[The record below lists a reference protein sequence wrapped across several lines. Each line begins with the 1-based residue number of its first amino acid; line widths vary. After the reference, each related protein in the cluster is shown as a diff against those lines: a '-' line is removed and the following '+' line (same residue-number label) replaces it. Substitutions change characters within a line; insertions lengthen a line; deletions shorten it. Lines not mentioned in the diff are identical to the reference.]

1 MNMKQLKLIFSHI
14 KYRMLLI
21 TLIVITMSL
30 TIGFAIIIHLVTD
43 ILLKENEKSTIAG
56 FSKIETSIELLLSNA
71 LRFSLSVQN
80 MESVQAFMH
89 NNELGDI
96 EQTQGRVEL
105 ITKLDQMLA
114 SYDAMNSIIIFKKNG
129 EIGGTSGPRTF
140 FSNHSKHP
148 FFSTIEYAEAVNNP
162 YKIVWATQYSR
173 KFFSQIA
180 TNDAIQSS
188 DIFIAGI
195 VSMEKKRNSK
205 NFGDVLLV
213 SLKESVLRQY
223 YGQLSDEHG
232 EIVMLD
238 EKGKLFSGTSLD
250 GFGEV
255 PYYFDKIDKT
265 TNSGSFEVSSDNER
279 NEIVYY
285 RMNNTGWWMVKS
297 MPVSFY
303 QQNVSVI
310 KPIMILVAIGVA
322 ILIAVLNSVGFMIV
336 TKPLYALLKV
346 FRIIGKGDLT
356 QKANQNTGVYEI
368 DVIGSAFNNMLDNIN
383 SLIYKSKLMERE
395 KHKLELLSLQNQIK
409 PHFFYNTIVS
419 IRWMATLSGSDN
431 VADALVVLIKLLRP
445 VFSSQEFH
453 WTVGEELQFSENY
466 LQLMELRFG
475 NQVGHVVA
483 YEDGVDIEQV
493 QGHLLPRFSLQPIIE
508 NCFEHAFIQN
518 QQMFIRITLKMYG
531 DFLTIAV
538 SDDGA
543 GMDPLLAD
551 GYNLKFSK
559 EIMTSDEE
567 GLHETHIGLL
577 NVNKRLKLAAGYES
591 GLTIES
597 MEGRGTSVIIKIHRK
612 KVQESV
618 NNTKNR

>member
-1 MNMKQLKLIFSHI
+1 MKRLKLLFSHI
-14 KYRMLLI
+14 QYRMLLI
-21 TLIVITMSL
+21 TLLVITMSL
-30 TIGFAIIIHLVTD
+30 TIGFMIIIQVVTD
-43 ILLKENEKSTIAG
+43 MMLKENEKSTIAG

-71 LRFSLSVQN
+71 LRFSMSVQN
-80 MESVQAFMH
+80 MDSVQAFLH
-89 NNELGDI
+89 NNELGEI
-96 EQTQGRVEL
+96 EKTQGKIEL

-129 EIGGTSGPRTF
+129 EIGGTSSPRTF
-140 FSNHSKHP
+140 FSSQSNHP
-148 FFSTIEYAEAVNNP
+148 FFSTQEYAEAVRNP
-162 YKIVWATQYSR
+162 WKIVWSTQYPR
-173 KFFSQIA
+173 TFFSQSA
-180 TNDAIQSS
+180 ADGSLQST

-195 VSMEKKRNSK
+195 RSLEKNRNST

-238 EKGKLFSGTSLD
+238 EQGRLFSGTRLE
-250 GFGEV
+250 GFGKV

-265 TNSGSFEVSSDNER
+265 SNAGSFEVSSNQEK

-285 RMNNTGWWMVKS
+285 RLNNTGWWMVKS

-303 QQNVSVI
+303 QQNVAVI

-322 ILIAVLNSVGFMIV
+322 ILIAVLYTVGFMIV

-346 FRIIGKGDLT
+346 FRIIGKGNLT
-356 QKANQNTGVYEI
+356 QKANQNTGIYEI
-368 DVIGSAFNNMLDNIN
+368 DVIGSAFNNMLDDIN
-383 SLIYKSKLMERE
+383 SLIDKSKMMERE
-395 KHKLELLSLQNQIK
+395 KHKLELVALQNQIK

-445 VFSSQEFH
+445 VFSSQQFQ
-453 WTVGEELQFSENY
+453 WTVGEELQFIENY

-475 NQVGHVVA
+475 HQVRHVVE
-483 YEDGVDIEQV
+483 YGDGVDAEQV
-493 QGHLLPRFSLQPIIE
+493 QTDLIPRFSLQPIIE
-508 NCFEHAFIQN
+508 NCFEHAFIPN
-518 QQMFIRITLKMYG
+518 QEMDIRIKVTADG
-531 DFLTIAV
+531 SFLTITV

-543 GMDPLLAD
+543 GMNPLLEEA
-551 GYNLKFSK
+551 YNYKFSR
-559 EIMTSDEE
+559 EIMSSDED

-577 NVNKRLKLAAGYES
+577 NVNKRLKLAAGNDS
-591 GLTIES
+591 GIAIES
-597 MEGRGTSVIIKIHRK
+597 TEGLGTRVIIKINRK
-612 KVQESV
+612 KIHESV
-618 NNTKNR
+618 NNAKTR